1 MGSKL
6 ATIGRI
12 SSCGPPPIKVASHD
26 FLLVNE
32 KAPRG
37 SGVAI
42 EKDAKYANVYS
53 IGYGPSANV
62 LPWYPF
68 DPTICASWLRN
79 PSPAL
84 MRWSR

>member
-6 ATIGRI
+6 AAIGRI

-42 EKDAKYANVYS
+42 EKDAKYAECLFYRIWPVGKRLAVVS
-53 IGYGPSANV
+53 FRP
-62 LPWYPF
+62 
-68 DPTICASWLRN
+68 DDLRKLA
-79 PSPAL
+79 P
-84 MRWSR
+84 